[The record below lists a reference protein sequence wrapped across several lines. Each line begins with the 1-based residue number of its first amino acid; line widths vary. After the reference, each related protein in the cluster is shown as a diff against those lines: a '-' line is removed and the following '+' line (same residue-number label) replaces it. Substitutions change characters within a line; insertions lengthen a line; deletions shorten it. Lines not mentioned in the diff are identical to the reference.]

1 MSYTPTTWT
10 TGDTITASALNK
22 IENGVANAGSVA
34 TVCVDIT
41 DGTLSGSQYF
51 VVAYAQ
57 HINNVYSIESPMT
70 QYYTIAPY
78 QGICYVT
85 VPLTDAEDDFKP
97 YILWEWGDDNM
108 HLYTITGNISTTK
121 ITANKRIGAS
131 LWESVDYKG
140 FEIMGDGKIVVS
152 YYD

>member
-10 TGDTITASALNK
+10 TGDTITATAMNK
-22 IENGVANAGSVA
+22 IENGIANPGRVAI
-34 TVCVDIT
+34 VCVDTT
-41 DGTLSGSQYF
+41 DGTLSGTQYF
-51 VVAYAQ
+51 FVAYAR
-57 HINNVYSIESPMT
+57 HINNVYSIESFMSEF
-70 QYYTIAPY
+70 YTIAPY

-97 YILWEWGDDNM
+97 YILWEWGDDNI

-121 ITANKRIGAS
+121 ISANKRYSAIS
-131 LWESVDYKG
+131 WESVDYRG

-152 YYD
+152 YND